1 MSEATRKRGP
11 KGPAPKSRLT
21 ELKSKA
27 ATKAAPMKKV
37 AAKTA
42 PTKAAP
48 VTAPVPVPKVTAVG
62 SEAAYLRYLPHA
74 EKLAAGEVLPY
85 RLDPVLAY
93 HNVQTGLAALGP
105 YRDALKR
112 ALPLLDHTALF
123 DLGELAQAVVFAAT
137 QVEGKT
143 RSLGETRTL
152 LTEASQLRALLLSTA
167 EALALSGI
175 FKAQAID
182 KIRSGS
188 GPIDLARDCIEL
200 AALFGKSE
208 EAMKAQ
214 KLVRSEQLQRASEL
228 GTLLVGRLKP
238 GGARK
243 KEAERSDAA
252 QVTARDRLAT
262 LLWQRF
268 RDLRKAAYYLW
279 GDAFD
284 TQVPALQTRQR
295 AHASRPKSPA
305 SPTPPSGA

>member
-27 ATKAAPMKKV
+27 ATKAAPAKK
-37 AAKTA
+37 APAKKTPA
-42 PTKAAP
+42 KAAP

-123 DLGELAQAVVFAAT
+123 DLRELAQAVVFAAT
-137 QVEGKT
+137 QIEGKT

-182 KIRSGS
+182 KIRAGS